1 MELTRINMDS
11 IMGIKFADA
20 NELHNYHEKTFA
32 QTIQLWH
39 HDC

>member
-1 MELTRINMDS
+1 MELTQINMDS
-11 IMGIKFADA
+11 IMGIKFADV